1 MPPPNRKKRSWGL
14 ILFSLPFAAVAIGL
28 FAFSILPALY
38 DALRMSSWPSTQAE
52 LVHLE
57 LTTNSDS
64 NDSPSY
70 KVQARYRYQVD
81 GVYYSN
87 DRVAIS
93 IFDADFYPVELSNN
107 LKASFD
113 AKKPITIWYNLD
125 YPADSIIN
133 RTLGLKTILS
143 QITLAVGMLICGIGG
158 IVLDRRSRNDSKHH
172 FTSGSAPWLHHR
184 PWRTHTI
191 RSDFKNSLWDA
202 WSYNLLWNG
211 CSLTLAIFLAPK
223 SYTNGDYLVLFF
235 ILLFPIIGLIFW
247 FWVFRVTITFLKQG
261 DPLLNMHTYPGV
273 IGGELSGS
281 LEVNRIKTQR
291 FKIRISCLCIN
302 RSHDDTLETP
312 IWTREVI
319 NEIETDTNRRRL
331 SFQFDIPSHLPKS
344 DLPKTIG
351 SYYAW
356 TIAIESLDV
365 SPLFTRQ
372 YTVPV
377 FAL

>member
-1 MPPPNRKKRSWGL
+1 
-14 ILFSLPFAAVAIGL
+14 
-28 FAFSILPALY
+28 
-38 DALRMSSWPSTQAE
+38 
-52 LVHLE
+52 
-57 LTTNSDS
+57 
-64 NDSPSY
+64 
-70 KVQARYRYQVD
+70 
-81 GVYYSN
+81 
-87 DRVAIS
+87 
-93 IFDADFYPVELSNN
+93 
-107 LKASFD
+107 
-113 AKKPITIWYNLD
+113 
-125 YPADSIIN
+125 
-133 RTLGLKTILS
+133 
-143 QITLAVGMLICGIGG
+143 
-158 IVLDRRSRNDSKHH
+158 
-172 FTSGSAPWLHHR
+172 
-184 PWRTHTI
+184 
-191 RSDFKNSLWDA
+191 
-202 WSYNLLWNG
+202 
-211 CSLTLAIFLAPK
+211 
-223 SYTNGDYLVLFF
+223 
-235 ILLFPIIGLIFW
+235 
-247 FWVFRVTITFLKQG
+247 
-261 DPLLNMHTYPGV
+261 MHTYPGV